1 MKLSEGPLDLPIE
14 ALVGAIISSNSLD
27 GDAELGSVVD
37 VRVDI
42 TNHEFILVLNTGD
55 GLRWSDLKDYVITF
69 QGPS

>member
-1 MKLSEGPLDLPIE
+1 MKISEGPLDLPIE

-27 GDAELGSVVD
+27 GGAEMGSVVD

-42 TNHEFILVLNTGD
+42 TNHEFILVLDTGD

-69 QGPS
+69 QGP

>member
-1 MKLSEGPLDLPIE
+1 MKISEGPLDLPIE
-14 ALVGAIISSNSLD
+14 ALVGAIITSDD
-27 GDAELGSVVD
+27 GAEIGAVAD

>member
-14 ALVGAIISSNSLD
+14 ALVGAIIETDS
-27 GDAELGSVVD
+27 GAEMGSVVD
-37 VRVDI
+37 IRVDI
-42 TNHEFILVLNTGD
+42 TNHEFILVLDTGD

>member
-14 ALVGAIISSNSLD
+14 ALVGAIISSDD
-27 GDAELGSVVD
+27 GAEIGAVAD
-37 VRVDI
+37 IRVDI
-42 TNHEFILVLNTGD
+42 TNHEFILVLDNGS

>member
-1 MKLSEGPLDLPIE
+1 MKISEGPLDLPIE

-42 TNHEFILVLNTGD
+42 TNHELILVLDNGS

>member
-42 TNHEFILVLNTGD
+42 TNHELILVLDNGS

-69 QGPS
+69 QGPT

>member
-1 MKLSEGPLDLPIE
+1 MKLSDSSLDLPIE

-27 GDAELGSVVD
+27 GDAEMGSVVD

-42 TNHEFILVLNTGD
+42 TNHEFILVLDTGD

-69 QGPS
+69 QGPN